1 MVLVNR
7 DERERFLTTLRE
19 DEGFRAAVRRELLTD
34 ELLALPEKVAALTA
48 TVDAL
53 SATVDALSATV
64 NALSDTVNA
73 LSDTV
78 NALSATVSTLVDVV
92 AEQQRDLRDLKQG
105 LADLTA
111 HTMQTFTQFQAAMAS
126 GFAALQAQLA
136 ADREQNQAG
145 FTALTS
151 RLDHIDSE
159 LTDIR
164 GQLAS

>member
-1 MVLVNR
+1 MARMNP
-7 DERERFLTTLRE
+7 DERERFLATLRE

-34 ELLALPEKVAALTA
+34 ELLALPEKVAALA
-48 TVDAL
+48 
-53 SATVDALSATV
+53 
-64 NALSDTVNA
+64 DTVNA

-78 NALSATVSTLVDVV
+78 SALSATVNTLVDVV

-105 LADLTA
+105 LADLTVL
-111 HTMQTFTQFQAAMAS
+111 TMQTFTQFQAAMAD

-136 ADREQNQAG
+136 ADREHTQAG
-145 FTALTS
+145 FTAMTS